1 MVTDI
6 VRSGRYAD
14 RARMLMRAAQ
24 KLRDIGKADI
34 DIPRIAVIGGQ
45 SAGKSSLVEA
55 VSGIRVPRDGGT
67 CTRCPMEVNLISA
80 SGVWSC
86 RITLRL
92 EFDHAGNRL
101 TEVLCIPFGSPLTS
115 RDDVEL
121 TLRRAQAAILNHH
134 RESADTFLL
143 KSRDDLEYYRTP
155 GAFKNGTLKFSKNAV
170 VVDIFDDDCANL
182 SFVDLPGLIQND
194 EQQTVEL
201 VENLVRANITGHCLI
216 LVTIP
221 MSDDMENQRAMRIAL
236 EMDADRER
244 TIGVLTK
251 PDTLTVGALS
261 ARRKWRDLLIGNERS
276 NGTHALKL
284 GYYCVKLADDA
295 ERANNPSSSERNAS
309 ESSFFSTTSPW
320 DVVRNRSHFGVLNLV
335 NDLSRH
341 LTGLL
346 DSILPKLREQAE
358 RELDACLK
366 ALSELPEVPKA
377 DPSSEV
383 LGHVT
388 EFCQELTAIVFAS
401 GSALYAT
408 QLSDPDVDGK
418 AFVRL
423 NRIRYNTFKRDIR
436 RTCPDFRPFEH
447 HEDYTTPRY
456 SCDIDR
462 IDSDSEKDSEPH
474 DLLYVQ
480 DVIRK
485 SIGWE
490 LPNNVPFEAKCVLI
504 TEFINKWEKPV
515 LQCFEDVSTSLALC
529 LDTITQKHFG
539 RFPKLKSHMELLIK
553 DLLHGQKSFARA
565 ATLSTLKREKYPLF
579 TQNEDY
585 LSSLRALW
593 VFEYK
598 EVLRRQDNYLKSKQ
612 PVEEYEGLTMGIMM
626 DDSPSQPRLSRAF
639 TSPTESASTRA
650 LKALGEL
657 GYTGLSVKDFA
668 RLRPSTLDTFHD
680 ELEVMAD
687 VTAYFFVTYKRIID
701 EIPLTIEHALNQG
714 LVECIQKSLLKKLLG
729 APDSTRRLAELL
741 EEDPDMADRRQK
753 LTAKIERLEKI
764 QAELRTLPG

>member
-6 VRSGRYAD
+6 VRSGRYAS
-14 RARMLMRAAQ
+14 RAKMLMRAAQ
-24 KLRDIGKADI
+24 KLRDIGAQADI

-67 CTRCPMEVNLISA
+67 CTRCPMEVNLISI
-80 SGVWSC
+80 SGAWSC

-101 TEVLCIPFGSPLTS
+101 AEVRCIPFGSPLTS
-115 RDDVEL
+115 RDEVEL
-121 TLRRAQAAILNHH
+121 TLRRAQTAILNHH
-134 RESADTFLL
+134 RENTDVFLL
-143 KSRDDLEYYRTP
+143 KSRDDLEYYRTTE
-155 GAFKNGTLKFSKNAV
+155 AFNNGTLKFSKNVV

-201 VENLVRANITGHCLI
+201 VENLVKTNITGHCLI

-236 EMDADRER
+236 EVDADKER

-261 ARRKWRDLLIGNERS
+261 ARRKWRDLLVGNERS

-284 GYYCVKLADDA
+284 GYYCVKLSDDA

-320 DVVRNRSHFGVLNLV
+320 DVVQNRSHFGVLNLV

-358 RELDACLK
+358 KELDACLK

-423 NRIRYNTFKRDIR
+423 NRVRYTTFKRDIR
-436 RTCPDFRPFEH
+436 RTCPDFRPFED
-447 HEDYTTPRY
+447 HEDYTTPHY

-480 DVIRK
+480 EVIRK

-553 DLLHGQKSFARA
+553 DLLHVQKSTARA
-565 ATLSTLKREKYPLF
+565 AVLSTLRREKYPLF
-579 TQNEDY
+579 TQNVEY
-585 LSSLRALW
+585 FSALRVAW

-598 EVLRRQDNYLKSKQ
+598 EVLRKGGNYLKTKECLSPREQYYAYEASSK
-612 PVEEYEGLTMGIMM
+612 
-626 DDSPSQPRLSRAF
+626 
-639 TSPTESASTRA
+639 SASARA
-650 LKALGEL
+650 LQALAEL
-657 GYTGLSVKDFA
+657 GYTGLNVSDFA

-680 ELEVMAD
+680 ELDVMAD
-687 VTAYFFVTYKRIID
+687 VTAYFFVAYKRVID
-701 EIPLTIEHALNQG
+701 EIPLTIEHALNRG

-729 APDSTRRLAELL
+729 APDSTKKLAELL
-741 EEDPDMADRRQK
+741 EEDPDVAEKRQK
-753 LTAKIERLEKI
+753 LTAKIVRLEKI
-764 QAELRTLPG
+764 QAELRALPG